1 MKNFRQNDRQS
12 GVTLLEL
19 MIVVAII
26 AIIASAAYPLYTQYV
41 VRAKRAAGTTMLLQV
56 ADRQQQFF
64 MDNKQYASS
73 LESLGFSA
81 NPFMMNEQ
89 GAVVADAD
97 PERVY
102 NISLSFERN
111 MGRVNVNVGM
121 AVFPDSG
128 DNIQALMSFADTAM
142 YRDKEFRRRT
152 KPAAADQTI
161 EGRRQ
166 AGVEQCD

>member
-102 NISLSFERN
+102 NISLSDTSATSYTATAEPQEQQAEKDTECASLTLTHT
-111 MGRVNVNVGM
+111 GEKGQ
-121 AVFPDSG
+121 SG
-128 DNIQALMSFADTAM
+128 GGTN
-142 YRDKEFRRRT
+142 
-152 KPAAADQTI
+152 
-161 EGRRQ
+161 
-166 AGVEQCD
+166 CW

>member
-97 PERVY
+97 PQRVY
-102 NISLSFERN
+102 NISLSDTSATSYTATAEPQEQQAEKDTECASLTLTHT
-111 MGRVNVNVGM
+111 GEKGQ
-121 AVFPDSG
+121 SG
-128 DNIQALMSFADTAM
+128 GGTN
-142 YRDKEFRRRT
+142 
-152 KPAAADQTI
+152 
-161 EGRRQ
+161 
-166 AGVEQCD
+166 CW